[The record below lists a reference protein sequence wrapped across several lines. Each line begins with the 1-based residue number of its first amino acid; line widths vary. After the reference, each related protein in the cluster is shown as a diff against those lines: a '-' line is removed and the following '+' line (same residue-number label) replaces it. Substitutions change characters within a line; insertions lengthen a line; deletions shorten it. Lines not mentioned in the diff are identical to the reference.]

1 MTYLA
6 AAFIGVWL
14 IVTLYVVFMARR
26 QRQLEDELHTLEEMV
41 GERTNRRVSSR
52 SA

>member
-26 QRQLEDELHTLEEMV
+26 QRQLEDELRTLEEMV
-41 GERTNRRVSSR
+41 NERSGRRAAR